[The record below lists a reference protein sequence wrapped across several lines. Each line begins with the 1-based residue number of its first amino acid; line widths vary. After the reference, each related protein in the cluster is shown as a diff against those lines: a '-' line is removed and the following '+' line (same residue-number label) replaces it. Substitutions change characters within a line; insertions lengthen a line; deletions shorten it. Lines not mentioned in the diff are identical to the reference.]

1 MGAKVFDM
9 SMAEP
14 LLPHPA
20 SDDRSVPAA
29 EPGAGGP
36 APVAPEEPD
45 VVPGEWDEETD
56 VDLDLEERE
65 EPVFRTPVAGER
77 LRPDDLRASDGK

>member
-1 MGAKVFDM
+1 VGGKVFDM

-20 SDDRSVPAA
+20 SDDPVVPAA
-29 EPGAGGP
+29 EPGSGGP
-36 APVAPEEPD
+36 APASAEEPD
-45 VVPGEWDEETD
+45 VLPAGWDEETD
-56 VDLDLEERE
+56 VDLDLEDRE

-77 LRPDDLRASDGK
+77 LHPDDLRASDGG